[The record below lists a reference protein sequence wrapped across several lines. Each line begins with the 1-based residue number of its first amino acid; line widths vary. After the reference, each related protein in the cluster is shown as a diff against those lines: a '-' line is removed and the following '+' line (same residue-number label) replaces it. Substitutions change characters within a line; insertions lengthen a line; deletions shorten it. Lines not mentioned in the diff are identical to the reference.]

1 MEYSTGQEVLL
12 MSELFKERVLIVLA
26 LVLCIVVS
34 ILGAWDAPEFS
45 PISVVYTEP
54 DSKPV
59 GTETTKSNTQTTT
72 GTTAKK
78 QTSSKAAVTTTAQTA
93 KQSEKSSQT
102 GKININTA
110 SQEMLESLPKIGE
123 TIAARI
129 IEYRNTYGG
138 FDSIEEIKNVKGIG
152 EKTFEALK
160 DLITVD

>member
-45 PISVVYTEP
+45 PISIVYTEP

-59 GTETTKSNTQTTT
+59 GTETTKSNAQTTT